1 MSDYYEH
8 LVNNMSD
15 GVLLMFYA
23 TGYSQ
28 PGSFASEAIAE
39 AGVELLHRLRTR
51 KEALNAVRPFVN
63 QATHKSS
70 CAHVYDAT
78 ENCNCGLFEAFDALD
93 QALNNGGLSAE

>member
-39 AGVELLHRLRTR
+39 AGVELLRRLRTR
-51 KEALNAVRPFVN
+51 KEALERIADVGCESYIGGSCVDSHRTIDAEYGADRWCNQCVARQRP
-63 QATHKSS
+63 Q
-70 CAHVYDAT
+70 
-78 ENCNCGLFEAFDALD
+78 
-93 QALNNGGLSAE
+93 